1 MKTFSLAAILSLFW
15 SIYLP
20 AQSDLQLLKILTVIQ
35 EVENEYLKGNPNS
48 SSWFNITTY
57 GFITE
62 KDTIDDFEISF
73 NLSEIQESEIRAV
86 YTDEPVGHALTFYC
100 KKAANCI
107 KVVANGKTRYHS
119 SFEAYY
125 TLFEQPGQ
133 LDQTISNFK
142 QLNSLLTIKK

>member
-1 MKTFSLAAILSLFW
+1 MKTISLAFMLSLFW
-15 SIYLP
+15 NVNLP
-20 AQSDLQLLKILTVIQ
+20 AQTDSQLLKILTVIQ
-35 EVENEYLKGNPNS
+35 DIENEYLKGNTGS
-48 SSWFNITTY
+48 TSWFNITTT

-73 NLSEIQESEIRAV
+73 NLSEIQESEIIAV
-86 YTDEPVGHALTFYC
+86 YTDEPLGHALTFYC
-100 KKAANCI
+100 RKAANCI
-107 KVVANGKTRYHS
+107 KVVSNGKTRYHS

>member
-1 MKTFSLAAILSLFW
+1 MKTYSLAVMICLFW

-20 AQSDLQLLKILTVIQ
+20 AQTDSQLLKILTVIQ
-35 EVENEYLKGNPNS
+35 DIENEYLKGNAGS
-48 SSWFNITTY
+48 TSWFNITTT

-73 NLSEIQESEIRAV
+73 NLSEIQESEIIAV

-100 KKAANCI
+100 RKAANCI
-107 KVVANGKTRYHS
+107 KVVSNGKTRYHS

-142 QLNSLLTIKK
+142 QLNSLLTLKK

>member
-1 MKTFSLAAILSLFW
+1 MLCLFW

-20 AQSDLQLLKILTVIQ
+20 AQTDSQLLKILTVIQ
-35 EVENEYLKGNPNS
+35 DIENEYLKGNTGS
-48 SSWFNITTY
+48 TSWFNITTT

-62 KDTIDDFEISF
+62 NDTIDDFEISF
-73 NLSEIQESEIRAV
+73 NLSDIQESEIIAV

-100 KKAANCI
+100 RKAANCI
-107 KVVANGKTRYHS
+107 KVVSNGKTRYHS

>member
-15 SIYLP
+15 SFYLP

-73 NLSEIQESEIRAV
+73 NLSDIEEGEIAAV
-86 YTDEPVGHALTFYC
+86 YTHEPIGHALTFYC
-100 KKAANCI
+100 RKAANCI
-107 KVVANGKTRYHS
+107 KVISDGKTRYHS

-125 TLFEQPGQ
+125 TQFEQPGQ
-133 LDQTISNFK
+133 LNQTISNFK